1 MRQIIKEPMSFV
13 KKIFNS
19 KRNPKEIKK
28 TYISWIPLTSLSQL
42 EEIKQQSNSEVIA
55 VFKHSTR
62 CGISRM
68 VLKQFENSFSEEMK
82 NFKIYY
88 LDLLRYRVVS
98 DEVAATFQIVHQS
111 PQLLV
116 IKSGKAITYAS
127 HSNISKIELEE
138 YI

>member
-1 MRQIIKEPMSFV
+1 MNFI
-13 KKIFNS
+13 KKIVNS
-19 KRNPKEIKK
+19 SRSPKEAKDSY
-28 TYISWIPLTSLSQL
+28 TPWIPLISLSQL
-42 EEIKQQSNSEVIA
+42 EEIKEQSKSEVIA
-55 VFKHSTR
+55 IFKHSTR

-111 PQLLV
+111 PQILI
-116 IKSGKAITYAS
+116 IKDQLAIAHAS
-127 HSNISKIELEE
+127 HYEITQINMQELLEK
-138 YI
+138 

>member
-1 MRQIIKEPMSFV
+1 MNFI
-13 KKIFNS
+13 KKIVNS
-19 KRNPKEIKK
+19 SRTPKEAKDSY
-28 TYISWIPLTSLSQL
+28 TPWIPLISLSQL
-42 EEIKQQSNSEVIA
+42 EEIKEQSQSEVIA
-55 VFKHSTR
+55 IFKHSTR